1 MRVIVRGLRSHVLL
15 GSLSFNLEACNL
27 TAKLDQAAP
36 QPKHAGVGPVL
47 GARLPI
53 SAHFHRHL
61 IVDRLR
67 RGQASIPTLVCCRP
81 ANPRECAQLA
91 LTGRIGCP

>member
-61 IVDRLR
+61 IVDRTDKR
-67 RGQASIPTLVCCRP
+67 RSDLGLLP
-81 ANPRECAQLA
+81 PRQPEECAQLA
-91 LTGRIGCP
+91 LTGRLGCP